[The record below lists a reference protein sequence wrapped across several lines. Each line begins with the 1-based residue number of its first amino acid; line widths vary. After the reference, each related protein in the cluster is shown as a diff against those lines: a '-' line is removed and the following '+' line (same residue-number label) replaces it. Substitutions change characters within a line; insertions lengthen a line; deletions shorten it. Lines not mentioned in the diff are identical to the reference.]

1 MGKVN
6 EKVSNTLFDNQLYLQ
21 ELRATFRQ
29 TLTESAYVLKSHS
42 AFLGNCVKQARPY
55 YDAVR
60 KAKQV

>member
-1 MGKVN
+1 MK
-6 EKVSNTLFDNQLYLQ
+6 KYQILFLIINYLQ